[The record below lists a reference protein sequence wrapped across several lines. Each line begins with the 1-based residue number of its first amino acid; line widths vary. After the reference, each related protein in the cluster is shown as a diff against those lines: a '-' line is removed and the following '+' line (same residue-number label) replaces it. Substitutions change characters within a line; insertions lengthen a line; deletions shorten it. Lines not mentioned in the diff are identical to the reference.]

1 MKRIL
6 MMAALGLI
14 AVLGVMTATQTWAA
28 TEAAATLKSVRGR
41 AVIERAGKA
50 LPAKAGDALYEQDRL
65 KTGPESYLGLGFTDQ
80 SLLSVG
86 PNSEVNLAKYRFD
99 RTTHQGEQNVG
110 IKSGSLSAIS
120 GKIAK
125 ASPEQVRFNTGSVTL
140 GVRGTEF
147 LIDVGY
153 IAPCSESQ
161 YWKDAQGVP
170 VRTVDGGCVAMAWV
184 DERSPSPALDRFYL
198 LPDRDGRDG
207 RDGRVGAISLRSDGV
222 TLEIDKAYAGG
233 EIGRLQPLRKEQST
247 KAAVMSQY
255 GTLLS
260 ALPSAAQTFVLQFMP
275 GSATSLTP
283 ASEEVLQSM
292 LVALRAWPDV
302 PDVLVVGHTD
312 TVGSLRANDALSLKR
327 AQTVRAILLQQGVAS
342 ARVVAAGRGERELR
356 VATPNEVAEAENR
369 RVAVTVY

>member
-1 MKRIL
+1 MKR
-6 MMAALGLI
+6 MVMQAVLGLI
-14 AVLGVMTATQTWAA
+14 AVLGVMSAAQTWAA
-28 TEAAATLKSVRGR
+28 TEAAATLKSLRGS

-65 KTGPESYLGLGFTDQ
+65 KTGRESYLGLGFTDQ

-99 RTTHQGEQNVG
+99 RTTHQGEQHVG

-161 YWKDAQGVP
+161 YWKDVQGVP

-198 LPDRDGRDG
+198 LPERDGRE
-207 RDGRVGAISLRSDGV
+207 GRVGAITVRGDGV

-292 LVALRAWPDV
+292 LVALRAWPVV

-327 AQTVRAILLQQGVAS
+327 AQTVRAILLQQGVAP

-369 RVAVTVY
+369 RVAVTIY